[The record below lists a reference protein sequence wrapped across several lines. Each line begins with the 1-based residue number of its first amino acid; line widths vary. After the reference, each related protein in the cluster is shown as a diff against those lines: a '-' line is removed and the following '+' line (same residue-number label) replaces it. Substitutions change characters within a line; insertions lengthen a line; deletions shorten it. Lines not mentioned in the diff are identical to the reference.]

1 VRGGWRLLDCDTE
14 NFARHARSRR
24 DPIGEVRPAV
34 CDTLVSVFE
43 DRVLFAKN
51 SDRDPNEAQL
61 LDWQPAREH
70 PAGEQL
76 RCTWITIPQARETH
90 AVLLSR
96 PFWMWGAEIGA
107 NEFGVVV
114 GNEAVFTR
122 EPCAATGLTGMDLLR
137 LGLERGATAEQ
148 AVEVITGLLEAHGQ
162 GGGCGHEDR
171 SFTYHNSFL
180 VADPRGAFVL
190 ETAGR
195 RWQAERVV
203 GGRSISNGL
212 TLPGLAAESDWLK
225 TRVSQCRARRARTQ
239 AAAERAGAAG
249 DLMRALRDHG
259 GAAVP
264 DYRLLNGAMG
274 APCMHAGG
282 LVAASQTT
290 ASWVS
295 ELRRGGSLHWVTG
308 TAAPCVGLFKPVS
321 VDDPLDLGPSPNDRA
336 DPLSLW
342 WRHERLHRQVMRD
355 PLKLGALFLRER
367 DSVEQRWLESRPA
380 PVAAFDDGNRLL
392 AEWTSR
398 VEAEPVKDTRP
409 RWVRSYWR
417 ERNVRA
423 GI

>member
-1 VRGGWRLLDCDTE
+1 
-14 NFARHARSRR
+14 
-24 DPIGEVRPAV
+24 
-34 CDTLVSVFE
+34 
-43 DRVLFAKN
+43 
-51 SDRDPNEAQL
+51 
-61 LDWQPAREH
+61 
-70 PAGEQL
+70 
-76 RCTWITIPQARETH
+76 
-90 AVLLSR
+90 
-96 PFWMWGAEIGA
+96 
-107 NEFGVVV
+107 
-114 GNEAVFTR
+114 
-122 EPCAATGLTGMDLLR
+122 
-137 LGLERGATAEQ
+137 
-148 AVEVITGLLEAHGQ
+148 
-162 GGGCGHEDR
+162 
-171 SFTYHNSFL
+171 
-180 VADPRGAFVL
+180 
-190 ETAGR
+190 
-195 RWQAERVV
+195 
-203 GGRSISNGL
+203 
-212 TLPGLAAESDWLK
+212 
-225 TRVSQCRARRARTQ
+225 
-239 AAAERAGAAG
+239 
-249 DLMRALRDHG
+249 
-259 GAAVP
+259 
-264 DYRLLNGAMG
+264 
-274 APCMHAGG
+274 MHAGG